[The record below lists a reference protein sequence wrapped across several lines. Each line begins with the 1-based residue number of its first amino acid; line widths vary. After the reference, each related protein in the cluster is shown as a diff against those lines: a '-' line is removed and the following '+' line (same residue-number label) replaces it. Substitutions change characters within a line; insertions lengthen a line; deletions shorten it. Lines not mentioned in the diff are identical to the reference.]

1 MKPTRRIFQKGFNC
15 SREMFVPFEK
25 IISLQKLVLA
35 NPVQMIVSERKNKA
49 NSERGT
55 VADLKHGAIYSNV
68 SV

>member
-15 SREMFVPFEK
+15 SREMFVLFEK
-25 IISLQKLVLA
+25 MISLQKLVLA
-35 NPVQMIVSERKNKA
+35 NPAQMVVPERKTKA

-55 VADLKHGAIYSNV
+55 VADLNHGTIYRNV